1 MSNPNRRRRP
11 VWCGDVDT
19 TRPGGAWDVQDD
31 GCCGPCKPPV
41 PGCGPG
47 RPPMPQFPDCGYHIP
62 PVQYVPGM
70 NEQEQ
75 LANLNHKMNEL
86 IELFNCN
93 TDKVYGAYEEVVRSA
108 VCNDAFYKEITV
120 ESGYLADAST
130 SYELVHIPF
139 VDCGGQP
146 IYMEM
151 GLAYN
156 NTTNSG
162 VTESVFDKALEVY
175 ADKILPAA
183 ERGFQ
188 GVAIWKGAPIYSGA
202 DAVGTMAL
210 IPGECDYT
218 LGVTENGYFKIYDTP
233 NDKDN
238 SGMIKAMRQDKVR
251 NSMGC
256 AVIIRGGEYVVDG
269 NLSDMELPCT
279 VMAMNYKT
287 KERFILAI
295 GKDNVASD
303 ITPEMIANLL
313 KKYDV
318 DVAALTSWG
327 QQSYLLDK
335 GQFSFM
341 PTSTD
346 SDGIPTVPQSAAF
359 WYITKRRNFHNDY
372 VKEVAA
378 LTIQMGE
385 NLWYDELTSEAV
397 DNLKLDFVDLRNDL
411 EQEIQDRKDADD
423 ALGERID
430 KEIADREAA
439 DTALDEKYAAEVA
452 RLDEEIETLGQRVT
466 TEVARLD
473 ELIQSTKAEL
483 TAKDVKRVKVTHD
496 GTRDTYQ
503 VELNDGTVLG
513 ADVIVYNYDQLVQ
526 KLDSYATVEQR
537 LNAEIE
543 ARKSADDALIALIT
557 AEQQARANGDT
568 ALAEQI
574 EGVRAELSELIQG
587 NTTDITALQGALDT
601 LTQTVQSNY
610 ASLNERVTSNAE
622 NIANLQG
629 SYGALQATVAALNE
643 TVTGLQQSFAST
655 EQSFEN
661 VKQTVNEIQT
671 ELNQFE
677 ARVEEQ
683 LGNYLP
689 LSGGTMDG
697 DIDLNYNDLLK
708 VGAINLNTT
717 TTRTPNSIMRDP
729 NGFSFVS
736 ADSNRYAR
744 LNFWSAR
751 MASSADIAENIDIIP
766 EQGGILNFKFKG
778 VNTVLLRGVRTPEGN
793 TDAANKQYVDN
804 ALKGY
809 LPLTGGTV
817 SGEVIFNDNITI
829 GSRDSVYF
837 RDANDAVA
845 ARMYYDNTLK
855 SISIQSRTTP
865 EQNIYMGVGNGIQ
878 VLSGGNILYVGDVKD
893 LTDIGNPIGIG
904 SRRSSRLE
912 QFYVGDPVND
922 YAAAN
927 KKYVDTVGSNLAE
940 EISTVGGQFSN
951 YLPLTGGTLT
961 GPLDIAQSG
970 AVPSKDGL
978 YHYAANAYAFYS
990 YYVGDERPARKF
1002 ARFGVGEP
1010 VDDSHATTK
1019 KYVDTVSSNLAKTV
1033 VKVKNLPWSKG
1044 VFDSVNN
1051 FIVNEQLITE
1061 FGISNN
1067 TNGHGANLTTSGL
1080 QVVDGSNA
1088 NHYVTGVVEANTF
1101 YITGKNDGYS
1111 TRVTDAGIFISYAPA
1126 NNDSVPRIY
1135 GRAVQSN
1142 QSIKH
1147 AICFSEDGG
1156 FNPTDNFTRLIGI
1169 DYPVNE
1175 HDAAP
1180 KGYVDAA
1187 DEGFLYV
1194 DGGRLYAHGD
1204 TPQDVLLD
1212 RLDFAPG
1219 GVESGGIVSLDCVAG
1234 SAGPILSVSDGDSG
1248 LALLQ
1253 AKTSDFSSNDDVM
1266 TLGAVAK
1273 LGNDDYPYTEPMLAT
1288 YKVTSGGSI
1297 TGAYLLRSPQGL
1309 WAINISGSQEESFG
1323 HNEARLIGDTIDITV
1338 AVDDATSMTIT
1349 FSQAVNAISISKVI
1363 GIAPLTIEG
1372 VS

>member
-19 TRPGGAWDVQDD
+19 TRPGAAWDVQDD

-41 PGCGPG
+41 PGCGPV

-75 LANLNHKMNEL
+75 LANLNCKMNEL

-130 SYELVHIPF
+130 SYELVHIPY
-139 VDCGGQP
+139 VDCACQP

-188 GVAIWKGAPIYSGA
+188 GVAIWKGAPIYSGETHG
-202 DAVGTMAL
+202 DTRAL
-210 IPGECDYT
+210 IPGQCDYT

-233 NDKDN
+233 NDRDN
-238 SGMIKAMRQDKVR
+238 TGMIKTMRQDKVR

-256 AVIIRGGEYVVDG
+256 AVIIRGGEYVVDD
-269 NLSDMELPCT
+269 NLSEMELPCT

-359 WYITKRRNFHNDY
+359 WYITKRRHFHNDY

-397 DNLKLDFVDLRNDL
+397 DNLKLDFADLRNDL
-411 EQEIQDRKDADD
+411 EQEIVDRKDADD

-439 DTALDEKYAAEVA
+439 DTALDEKYAAEVT
-452 RLDEEIETLGQRVT
+452 RLDGEIEALAQRVT
-466 TEVARLD
+466 TEVTRLD
-473 ELIQSTKAEL
+473 ALIQSTKEAL
-483 TAKDVKRVKVTHD
+483 TAKDIKEVKVTHD

-503 VELNDGTVLG
+503 AVLNDGTVLG
-513 ADVIVYNYDQLVQ
+513 VDMIVYNYDQLVQ
-526 KLDSYATVEQR
+526 KLDNYATVEQR
-537 LNAEIE
+537 LDAEIQ
-543 ARKSADDALIALIT
+543 ARKAADDALQALIE
-557 AEQQARANGDT
+557 AEQQARANGDNV
-568 ALAEQI
+568 LSQQI
-574 EGVRAELSELIQG
+574 ESVRTELTELIQG
-587 NTTDITALQGALDT
+587 NTTSITGLQTALDA

-610 ASLNERVTSNAE
+610 TSLNERVTSNAE

-629 SYGALQATVAALNE
+629 TYGALQATVSALNE

-655 EQSFEN
+655 EESFEN
-661 VKQTVNEIQT
+661 VKQTVANMQT
-671 ELNQFE
+671 ELNEFE
-677 ARVEEQ
+677 ARIEGE

-689 LSGGTMDG
+689 LSGGTLTGPLDVEQSDAVPTKDG
-697 DIDLNYNDLLK
+697 LHHYAANDYAFYSYYADDERPARKFARIGVGEPVDDSHAATKRYVDTVGENLAGEIAQVGGQFENYLPLSGGTMTGELNMGNQDIANIAQLKFIDAPSYTSTPGIYYTEPDNETAEFVFTASSKMPSYAKIRTGGIQLNDRASS
-708 VGAINLNTT
+708 GAI
-717 TTRTPNSIMRDP
+717 D
-729 NGFSFVS
+729 
-736 ADSNRYAR
+736 
-744 LNFWSAR
+744 W
-751 MASSADIAENIDIIP
+751 
-766 EQGGILNFKFKG
+766 
-778 VNTVLLRGVRTPEGN
+778 NTVSFDIKGRANSNVILQVNGKGRTSSEEYLDVIIRGVLTPVNEN
-793 TDAANKQYVDN
+793 DAANK
-804 ALKGY
+804 
-809 LPLTGGTV
+809 
-817 SGEVIFNDNITI
+817 E
-829 GSRDSVYF
+829 
-837 RDANDAVA
+837 
-845 ARMYYDNTLK
+845 
-855 SISIQSRTTP
+855 
-865 EQNIYMGVGNGIQ
+865 
-878 VLSGGNILYVGDVKD
+878 
-893 LTDIGNPIGIG
+893 
-904 SRRSSRLE
+904 
-912 QFYVGDPVND
+912 
-922 YAAAN
+922 
-927 KKYVDTVGSNLAE
+927 YVDTVGSNLAE
-940 EISTVGGQFSN
+940 EISTIGGQFEE
-951 YLPLTGGTLT
+951 YLPLRGGALSGELVMRDDISMELNNSIKFNAEGRVGAVISWNNTASRLEVKR
-961 GPLDIAQSG
+961 GPLWIQQNLQFVGLDKIFQIGSINTLSETPNIG
-970 AVPSKDGL
+970 GVGIYRGTNLVEFYVGTPSHD
-978 YHYAANAYAFYS
+978 YAA
-990 YYVGDERPARKF
+990 
-1002 ARFGVGEP
+1002 
-1010 VDDSHATTK
+1010 
-1019 KYVDTVSSNLAKTV
+1019 
-1033 VKVKNLPWSKG
+1033 
-1044 VFDSVNN
+1044 
-1051 FIVNEQLITE
+1051 
-1061 FGISNN
+1061 
-1067 TNGHGANLTTSGL
+1067 ANK
-1080 QVVDGSNA
+1080 A
-1088 NHYVTGVVEANTF
+1088 
-1101 YITGKNDGYS
+1101 
-1111 TRVTDAGIFISYAPA
+1111 
-1126 NNDSVPRIY
+1126 
-1135 GRAVQSN
+1135 
-1142 QSIKH
+1142 
-1147 AICFSEDGG
+1147 
-1156 FNPTDNFTRLIGI
+1156 
-1169 DYPVNE
+1169 
-1175 HDAAP
+1175 
-1180 KGYVDAA
+1180 YVDAA

-1194 DGGRLYAHGD
+1194 DGGRLYAHG
-1204 TPQDVLLD
+1204 TAPQGVLLD

-1219 GVESGGIVSLDCVAG
+1219 GVESGGIVSLDCGAG

-1266 TLGAVAK
+1266 TLGAVCK
-1273 LGNDDYPYTEPMLAT
+1273 LGYGDYSYNQPRITT
-1288 YKVTSGGSI
+1288 FKVTSVGII
-1297 TGAYLLRSPQGL
+1297 TGTYMLRAPEGVWL
-1309 WAINISGSQEESFG
+1309 INVSGSQEDSFDHAES
-1323 HNEARLIGDTIDITV
+1323 RLIGSTADITV
-1338 AVDDATSMTIT
+1338 TVNDALTMTIT
-1349 FSQAVNAISISKVI
+1349 FSLATHAVSISKVI

>member
-19 TRPGGAWDVQDD
+19 TRPGAAWDVQDD

-41 PGCGPG
+41 PGCGPV

-75 LANLNHKMNEL
+75 LANLNCKMNEL

-93 TDKVYGAYEEVVRSA
+93 TDKVFGAYEEVVRSA

-139 VDCGGQP
+139 VDCAGQP

-188 GVAIWKGAPIYSGA
+188 GVAIWKGAPIYSGETQA
-202 DAVGTMAL
+202 GARAL

-218 LGVTENGYFKIYDTP
+218 LGVTENGFFKIYDTP

-238 SGMIKAMRQDKVR
+238 SGMIKTMRQDKVR

-269 NLSDMELPCT
+269 NLSEMELPCT

-359 WYITKRRNFHNDY
+359 WYITKRRHFHNDY

-385 NLWYDELTSEAV
+385 NLWYDELTSESV
-397 DNLKLDFVDLRNDL
+397 DNLKLDFVELRNDL
-411 EQEIQDRKDADD
+411 EQEIQDRKDADE

-430 KEIADREAA
+430 KEIAEREAA
-439 DTALDEKYAAEVA
+439 DTALDEKYAAEVT
-452 RLDEEIETLGQRVT
+452 RLDGEIDTLSQRVT
-466 TEVARLD
+466 DEVARLD
-473 ELIQSTKAEL
+473 ALIQSTKEAL
-483 TAKDVKRVKVTHD
+483 TAKDVKEVKVTHD

-503 VELNDGTVLG
+503 VVLNDGTVLG

-537 LNAEIE
+537 LDAEIE
-543 ARKSADDALIALIT
+543 ARKSADDALNALIT

-574 EGVRAELSELIQG
+574 ASVKAELTELIQG

-655 EQSFEN
+655 EESFEN
-661 VKQTVNEIQT
+661 VKQTVSSMQD
-671 ELNQFE
+671 ELNAFEERIEGELGNYLPLTGGIVTGKVVFDGGLTVGLNDSIYFTDSSRETVARMFYSQVSKSINIQSIVTPPDKVYFNPGDGISIISNGKELVIGDVNDLIELPGIGVRAGSMLEQFFVGE
-677 ARVEEQ
+677 PQRDSSAATKKYVDTVGENLAGEIAQ
-683 LGNYLP
+683 VGGQFDNYLP
-689 LSGGTMDG
+689 LSGGTMKPSSQIKYSNTSYLTGITRQIVDTPTNTIELVG
-697 DIDLNYNDLLK
+697 DRVTIGKLNGT
-708 VGAINLNTT
+708 VINAVDSEITSEQLEG
-717 TTRTPNSIMRDP
+717 TTRRVIWRLTGAMLGSTADVESAVRLTNIAKPT
-729 NGFSFVS
+729 NG
-736 ADSNRYAR
+736 
-744 LNFWSAR
+744 
-751 MASSADIAENIDIIP
+751 I
-766 EQGGILNFKFKG
+766 
-778 VNTVLLRGVRTPEGN
+778 
-793 TDAANKQYVDN
+793 DAANK
-804 ALKGY
+804 A
-809 LPLTGGTV
+809 
-817 SGEVIFNDNITI
+817 
-829 GSRDSVYF
+829 
-837 RDANDAVA
+837 
-845 ARMYYDNTLK
+845 
-855 SISIQSRTTP
+855 
-865 EQNIYMGVGNGIQ
+865 
-878 VLSGGNILYVGDVKD
+878 
-893 LTDIGNPIGIG
+893 
-904 SRRSSRLE
+904 
-912 QFYVGDPVND
+912 
-922 YAAAN
+922 
-927 KKYVDTVGSNLAE
+927 YVDTVGENLAG
-940 EISTVGGQFSN
+940 EIAQVGGQFDN
-951 YLPLTGGTLT
+951 YLPLSGGTLT
-961 GPLDIAQSG
+961 GPTTFQQKVTADTIDMSG
-970 AVPSKDGL
+970 GPNGNVLGVMTVEFELTQQGPSGYAIMRNDTLNGFGAYNESAPTPFAVGAPTQD
-978 YHYAANAYAFYS
+978 YHAATKAYVDNNNYFAT
-990 YYVGDERPARKF
+990 YVGLGNGNTAEIQITC
-1002 ARFGVGEP
+1002 
-1010 VDDSHATTK
+1010 DDLAGIYLIVMNDQNVMVYCTK
-1019 KYVDTVSSNLAKTV
+1019 HPNESYSVDTIN
-1033 VKVKNLPWSKG
+1033 G
-1044 VFDSVNN
+1044 SVPA
-1051 FIVNEQLITE
+1051 
-1061 FGISNN
+1061 GIYPS
-1067 TNGHGANLTTSGL
+1067 LSG
-1080 QVVDGSNA
+1080 NIIK
-1088 NHYVTGVVEANTF
+1088 VTGF
-1101 YITGKNDGYS
+1101 QC
-1111 TRVTDAGIFISYAPA
+1111 DAGIE
-1126 NNDSVPRIY
+1126 Y
-1135 GRAVQSN
+1135 GV
-1142 QSIKH
+1142 
-1147 AICFSEDGG
+1147 
-1156 FNPTDNFTRLIGI
+1156 
-1169 DYPVNE
+1169 
-1175 HDAAP
+1175 
-1180 KGYVDAA
+1180 
-1187 DEGFLYV
+1187 
-1194 DGGRLYAHGD
+1194 
-1204 TPQDVLLD
+1204 
-1212 RLDFAPG
+1212 
-1219 GVESGGIVSLDCVAG
+1219 GVVKLAG
-1234 SAGPILSVSDGDSG
+1234 NKAG
-1248 LALLQ
+1248 LQ
-1253 AKTSDFSSNDDVM
+1253 
-1266 TLGAVAK
+1266 
-1273 LGNDDYPYTEPMLAT
+1273 Y
-1288 YKVTSGGSI
+1288 
-1297 TGAYLLRSPQGL
+1297 
-1309 WAINISGSQEESFG
+1309 NISEYS
-1323 HNEARLIGDTIDITV
+1323 RV
-1338 AVDDATSMTIT
+1338 A
-1349 FSQAVNAISISKVI
+1349 
-1363 GIAPLTIEG
+1363 
-1372 VS
+1372 

>member
-19 TRPGGAWDVQDD
+19 TRPGAAWDVQDD

-41 PGCGPG
+41 PGCGPV

-75 LANLNHKMNEL
+75 LANLNCKMNEL

-130 SYELVHIPF
+130 SYELVHIPY
-139 VDCGGQP
+139 VDCACQP

-188 GVAIWKGAPIYSGA
+188 GVAIWKGAPIYSGETKGA
-202 DAVGTMAL
+202 PIYSGETAVGTMAL

-233 NDKDN
+233 KETDN
-238 SGMIKAMRQDKVR
+238 SGMIKTMRQDKVR

-256 AVIIRGGEYVVDG
+256 AVIIRGGEYVVDD

-327 QQSYLLDK
+327 QQSYMLDK

-385 NLWYDELTSEAV
+385 NLWYDELTSESV
-397 DNLKLDFVDLRNDL
+397 DNLKLDFVKLRNDL

-423 ALGERID
+423 ALGQRID
-430 KEIADREAA
+430 KEIDDREAA
-439 DTALDEKYAAEVA
+439 DTALDEKYAAEVT
-452 RLDEEIETLGQRVT
+452 RLDGKIDTLSQRVT
-466 TEVARLD
+466 DEVARLD
-473 ELIQSTKAEL
+473 ALIQSTKEAL
-483 TAKDVKRVKVTHD
+483 AAKDVKEVKVTHD
-496 GTRDTYQ
+496 GARDTYQ
-503 VELNDGTVLG
+503 VVLNDGTVLG

-537 LNAEIE
+537 LDAEIQ
-543 ARKSADDALIALIT
+543 ARKDADDALNALIT

-568 ALAEQI
+568 TLGEQI
-574 EGVRAELSELIQG
+574 ASVRTELTELIQG

-655 EQSFEN
+655 EESFEN
-661 VKQTVNEIQT
+661 VKQTVANMQT
-671 ELNQFE
+671 ELNAFE
-677 ARVEEQ
+677 ERIEGE

-689 LSGGTMDG
+689 LSGGT
-697 DIDLNYNDLLK
+697 
-708 VGAINLNTT
+708 
-717 TTRTPNSIMRDP
+717 
-729 NGFSFVS
+729 
-736 ADSNRYAR
+736 
-744 LNFWSAR
+744 
-751 MASSADIAENIDIIP
+751 
-766 EQGGILNFKFKG
+766 
-778 VNTVLLRGVRTPEGN
+778 
-793 TDAANKQYVDN
+793 
-804 ALKGY
+804 
-809 LPLTGGTV
+809 
-817 SGEVIFNDNITI
+817 
-829 GSRDSVYF
+829 
-837 RDANDAVA
+837 
-845 ARMYYDNTLK
+845 
-855 SISIQSRTTP
+855 
-865 EQNIYMGVGNGIQ
+865 
-878 VLSGGNILYVGDVKD
+878 
-893 LTDIGNPIGIG
+893 
-904 SRRSSRLE
+904 
-912 QFYVGDPVND
+912 
-922 YAAAN
+922 
-927 KKYVDTVGSNLAE
+927 
-940 EISTVGGQFSN
+940 
-951 YLPLTGGTLT
+951 LT
-961 GPLDIAQSG
+961 GPLDVQQSG
-970 AVPSKDGL
+970 SVPTKDGL
-978 YHYAANAYAFYS
+978 YHYAANDYAFYS
-990 YYVGDERPARKF
+990 YYAEDERPARKF

-1010 VDDSHATTK
+1010 VDDSHAATK
-1019 KYVDTVSSNLAKTV
+1019 KYVDTVGSNLAEEISTLGGQFDNYLPLSGGTMREAIDMDGNRI
-1033 VKVKNLPWSKG
+1033 KNTFVAEFIPASGPIILADNPGLYYISNYNSFG
-1044 VFDSVNN
+1044 LSENTNN
-1051 FIVNEQLITE
+1051 SAALIIKELKLNPNIGFGKFTTIEVSAQENEYHSIRFNVGDVPVRLGNVYTPTQDTDVANKAYVDNINYFATYVGLGNGNAAEIQITCDDLAGIYLITMNDQDVMVYCRKNPNE
-1061 FGISNN
+1061 SYSVDTVNGSDPVGIYPTLSGNMIKVTGFQCDSGIEYGVGIVKLAGN
-1067 TNGHGANLTTSGL
+1067 KAGL
-1080 QVVDGSNA
+1080 Q
-1088 NHYVTGVVEANTF
+1088 Y
-1101 YITGKNDGYS
+1101 
-1111 TRVTDAGIFISYAPA
+1111 
-1126 NNDSVPRIY
+1126 
-1135 GRAVQSN
+1135 
-1142 QSIKH
+1142 
-1147 AICFSEDGG
+1147 
-1156 FNPTDNFTRLIGI
+1156 
-1169 DYPVNE
+1169 
-1175 HDAAP
+1175 
-1180 KGYVDAA
+1180 
-1187 DEGFLYV
+1187 
-1194 DGGRLYAHGD
+1194 
-1204 TPQDVLLD
+1204 
-1212 RLDFAPG
+1212 
-1219 GVESGGIVSLDCVAG
+1219 
-1234 SAGPILSVSDGDSG
+1234 
-1248 LALLQ
+1248 
-1253 AKTSDFSSNDDVM
+1253 
-1266 TLGAVAK
+1266 
-1273 LGNDDYPYTEPMLAT
+1273 
-1288 YKVTSGGSI
+1288 
-1297 TGAYLLRSPQGL
+1297 
-1309 WAINISGSQEESFG
+1309 NISEYNRE
-1323 HNEARLIGDTIDITV
+1323 T
-1338 AVDDATSMTIT
+1338 
-1349 FSQAVNAISISKVI
+1349 
-1363 GIAPLTIEG
+1363 
-1372 VS
+1372 

>member
-31 GCCGPCKPPV
+31 GCCNPCKPPV
-41 PGCGPG
+41 PGC

-75 LANLNHKMNEL
+75 LANLNCKMNEL

-139 VDCGGQP
+139 VDCAGQP

-183 ERGFQ
+183 ERSFQ
-188 GVAIWKGAPIYSGA
+188 GVTIWKGAPIYSGETQ
-202 DAVGTMAL
+202 VGARAL

-233 NDKDN
+233 KETDN
-238 SGMIKAMRQDKVR
+238 SGMIKTMRQDKVR

-256 AVIIRGGEYVVDG
+256 AVIIRGGEYVVDE
-269 NLSDMELPCT
+269 NLADMELPCT
-279 VMAMNYKT
+279 VLAMNYKT
-287 KERFILAI
+287 KERFILVI
-295 GKDNVASD
+295 GKDNVASA

-335 GQFSFM
+335 GLFSFM

-359 WYITKRRNFHNDY
+359 WYITKRRHFHNDY

-411 EQEIQDRKDADD
+411 EQEIQDRKDADA

-430 KEIADREAA
+430 KEIAERKAA
-439 DTALDEKYAAEVA
+439 DTALDEKYAGEVA
-452 RLDEEIETLGQRVT
+452 RLDGEIEALEQRVT
-466 TEVARLD
+466 AEVTRLD
-473 ELIQSTKAEL
+473 ALIQSTKEAL
-483 TAKDVKRVKVTHD
+483 TAKDVKEVKVTHN

-503 VELNDGTVLG
+503 VVLNDGTVLG

-537 LNAEIE
+537 LDAEIQ
-543 ARKSADDALIALIT
+543 ARKDADDALNALIT

-574 EGVRAELSELIQG
+574 ASVKAELTELIQG

-610 ASLNERVTSNAE
+610 TSLNERVTNNAE

-661 VKQTVNEIQT
+661 VKQTVANMQD
-671 ELNQFE
+671 ELNAFE
-677 ARVEEQ
+677 ERIEGE

-689 LSGGTMDG
+689 LSGGT
-697 DIDLNYNDLLK
+697 
-708 VGAINLNTT
+708 
-717 TTRTPNSIMRDP
+717 
-729 NGFSFVS
+729 
-736 ADSNRYAR
+736 
-744 LNFWSAR
+744 
-751 MASSADIAENIDIIP
+751 
-766 EQGGILNFKFKG
+766 
-778 VNTVLLRGVRTPEGN
+778 
-793 TDAANKQYVDN
+793 
-804 ALKGY
+804 
-809 LPLTGGTV
+809 
-817 SGEVIFNDNITI
+817 
-829 GSRDSVYF
+829 
-837 RDANDAVA
+837 
-845 ARMYYDNTLK
+845 
-855 SISIQSRTTP
+855 
-865 EQNIYMGVGNGIQ
+865 
-878 VLSGGNILYVGDVKD
+878 
-893 LTDIGNPIGIG
+893 
-904 SRRSSRLE
+904 
-912 QFYVGDPVND
+912 
-922 YAAAN
+922 
-927 KKYVDTVGSNLAE
+927 
-940 EISTVGGQFSN
+940 
-951 YLPLTGGTLT
+951 LT
-961 GPLDIAQSG
+961 GPLDVEQSD
-970 AVPSKDGL
+970 AVPTKDGL
-978 YHYAANAYAFYS
+978 HHYAANDYTFYS
-990 YYVGDERPARKF
+990 YYADDERPARKF

-1010 VDDSHATTK
+1010 VDDSHAATK
-1019 KYVDTVSSNLAKTV
+1019 KYVDTVGENLAGEIGEQFGNYLPLSGGKMTGTV
-1033 VKVKNLPWSKG
+1033 NLNGNWITNVSQLTFNYQNFNNPQAMFIRRAPGRPTFNYSMYVFKG
-1044 VFDSVNN
+1044 
-1051 FIVNEQLITE
+1051 
-1061 FGISNN
+1061 
-1067 TNGHGANLTTSGL
+1067 
-1080 QVVDGSNA
+1080 DGSSDNKEA
-1088 NHYVTGVVEANTF
+1088 GIEVNLVELGNSVSIAGVQGGDAPWTGDEYKLVLFHSDGVEAGPVYVTNVATPITDDGAANKA
-1101 YITGKNDGYS
+1101 Y
-1111 TRVTDAGIFISYAPA
+1111 V
-1126 NNDSVPRIY
+1126 
-1135 GRAVQSN
+1135 
-1142 QSIKH
+1142 
-1147 AICFSEDGG
+1147 
-1156 FNPTDNFTRLIGI
+1156 
-1169 DYPVNE
+1169 
-1175 HDAAP
+1175 DAAVAGGASGNYLP
-1180 KGYVDAA
+1180 LTGGTVTGPTTFRQKVTADTIDMSGGPNGNILGAMTVEFELTQQAPSGYAIMRNDTLNGFGAYNESAPTPFAVGAPTQDYHAATKAYVDTVGENLAGEIAEVGGQLGNYLPLSGGQMRGALDMNFKNVENMRRMGFGEAGNSRYYTLFDDETLKLIDENISSQGIGHFNLDCGAITTWRGYLNTGVRIWTSAMTTPSKPVLDIEGITDGAKVRITNIATPIIDDDVATKGYVDAA

-1204 TPQDVLLD
+1204 SPQNVFLDKIEFSSQGAEDAGVVTVGVSGTKGSQKISFLDEDLRYVPLSIGTGELTDDTAAVNMNVLGKYMRD
-1212 RLDFAPG
+1212 YF
-1219 GVESGGIVSLDCVAG
+1219 SGKIT
-1234 SAGPILSVSDGDSG
+1234 SANVNVSDILTGLYLVRYVSEVYMLNVIGAQVEAMGSKISKLMGD
-1248 LALLQ
+1248 Q
-1253 AKTSDFSSNDDVM
+1253 
-1266 TLGAVAK
+1266 
-1273 LGNDDYPYTEPMLAT
+1273 
-1288 YKVTSGGSI
+1288 
-1297 TGAYLLRSPQGL
+1297 
-1309 WAINISGSQEESFG
+1309 SGSTFEVSF
-1323 HNEARLIGDTIDITV
+1323 T
-1338 AVDDATSMTIT
+1338 DDNNMIFT
-1349 FSQAVNAISISKVI
+1349 FSEPVD
-1363 GIAPLTIEG
+1363 GIMITKLTGGGYVTIKKL
-1372 VS
+1372 S

>member
-31 GCCGPCKPPV
+31 GCCRPCKPPV
-41 PGCGPG
+41 TGC

-75 LANLNHKMNEL
+75 LANLNCKMNEL

-130 SYELVHIPF
+130 SYELVHIPY
-139 VDCGGQP
+139 VDCACQP

-183 ERGFQ
+183 ERSFQ
-188 GVAIWKGAPIYSGA
+188 GVAIWKGAPIYSGET
-202 DAVGTMAL
+202 AVATMAL

-233 NDKDN
+233 NDGDD
-238 SGMIKAMRQDKVR
+238 SSMIKTMRQDKVR

-256 AVIIRGGEYVVDG
+256 AVIIRGGEYVVDD

-279 VMAMNYKT
+279 VLAMNYKT

-341 PTSTD
+341 PTSAD

-423 ALGERID
+423 ALGQRID

-439 DTALDEKYAAEVA
+439 DTALDEKYAAEVT
-452 RLDEEIETLGQRVT
+452 RLDGEIDTLSQRVT
-466 TEVARLD
+466 DEVARLD
-473 ELIQSTKAEL
+473 ALIQSTKEAL
-483 TAKDVKRVKVTHD
+483 TAKDVKEVKVTHD

-503 VELNDGTVLG
+503 VVLNDGTVLG

-526 KLDSYATVEQR
+526 KLDSYSTVEQR
-537 LNAEIE
+537 LDAEIE
-543 ARKSADDALIALIT
+543 ARKSADDALNALIT

-568 ALAEQI
+568 TLGEQI
-574 EGVRAELSELIQG
+574 ASVRSELTELIQG

-655 EQSFEN
+655 EESFEN
-661 VKQTVNEIQT
+661 VKQTVASMQD
-671 ELNQFE
+671 ELNAFEERIEGELGNYLPLTGGIVTGKVVFDGGLTVGLNDSIYFTDSSRETVARMFYSQVSKSINIQSIVTPPDKVYFNPGDGISIISNGKELVIGDVNDLIELPGIGVRAGSMLEQFFVGE
-677 ARVEEQ
+677 PQRDSSAATKKYVDTVGENLAGEIAQ
-683 LGNYLP
+683 VGGQFDNYLP
-689 LSGGTMDG
+689 LSGGTMKPSSQIKYSNTSYLTGITRQIVDTPTNTIELVG
-697 DIDLNYNDLLK
+697 DRVTIGKLNGT
-708 VGAINLNTT
+708 VINAVDSEITSEQLEG
-717 TTRTPNSIMRDP
+717 TTRRVIWRLTGAMLGSTADVESAVRLTNIAKPT
-729 NGFSFVS
+729 NG
-736 ADSNRYAR
+736 
-744 LNFWSAR
+744 
-751 MASSADIAENIDIIP
+751 I
-766 EQGGILNFKFKG
+766 
-778 VNTVLLRGVRTPEGN
+778 
-793 TDAANKQYVDN
+793 DAANK
-804 ALKGY
+804 A
-809 LPLTGGTV
+809 
-817 SGEVIFNDNITI
+817 
-829 GSRDSVYF
+829 
-837 RDANDAVA
+837 
-845 ARMYYDNTLK
+845 
-855 SISIQSRTTP
+855 
-865 EQNIYMGVGNGIQ
+865 
-878 VLSGGNILYVGDVKD
+878 
-893 LTDIGNPIGIG
+893 
-904 SRRSSRLE
+904 
-912 QFYVGDPVND
+912 
-922 YAAAN
+922 
-927 KKYVDTVGSNLAE
+927 YVDTVGENLAG
-940 EISTVGGQFSN
+940 EIAQVGGQFDN
-951 YLPLTGGTLT
+951 YLPLSGGTLT
-961 GPLDIAQSG
+961 GP
-970 AVPSKDGL
+970 
-978 YHYAANAYAFYS
+978 
-990 YYVGDERPARKF
+990 
-1002 ARFGVGEP
+1002 
-1010 VDDSHATTK
+1010 TT
-1019 KYVDTVSSNLAKTV
+1019 
-1033 VKVKNLPWSKG
+1033 
-1044 VFDSVNN
+1044 F
-1051 FIVNEQLITE
+1051 Q
-1061 FGISNN
+1061 
-1067 TNGHGANLTTSGL
+1067 
-1080 QVVDGSNA
+1080 Q
-1088 NHYVTGVVEANTF
+1088 
-1101 YITGKNDGYS
+1101 
-1111 TRVTDAGIFISYAPA
+1111 
-1126 NNDSVPRIY
+1126 
-1135 GRAVQSN
+1135 
-1142 QSIKH
+1142 
-1147 AICFSEDGG
+1147 
-1156 FNPTDNFTRLIGI
+1156 
-1169 DYPVNE
+1169 
-1175 HDAAP
+1175 
-1180 KGYVDAA
+1180 
-1187 DEGFLYV
+1187 
-1194 DGGRLYAHGD
+1194 
-1204 TPQDVLLD
+1204 
-1212 RLDFAPG
+1212 
-1219 GVESGGIVSLDCVAG
+1219 
-1234 SAGPILSVSDGDSG
+1234 
-1248 LALLQ
+1248 
-1253 AKTSDFSSNDDVM
+1253 
-1266 TLGAVAK
+1266 
-1273 LGNDDYPYTEPMLAT
+1273 
-1288 YKVTSGGSI
+1288 KVT
-1297 TGAYLLRSPQGL
+1297 A
-1309 WAINISGSQEESFG
+1309 
-1323 HNEARLIGDTIDITV
+1323 DTIDMSGGPNGNVLGVMTVEFELTQQGPSGYAIMRNDTLNGFGAYNESAPTPFAVGAPTQDYHAATKAYVDNNNYFATYVGLGNGNTAEIQITCDDLAGIYLIIMNDQNVMVYCTKHPNESYSVDTINGSVPAGIYPSLSGNIIKVTGFQCDAGVEYGVGVVKLAGNKAGLQYNISEYSRV
-1338 AVDDATSMTIT
+1338 A
-1349 FSQAVNAISISKVI
+1349 
-1363 GIAPLTIEG
+1363 
-1372 VS
+1372 

>member
-19 TRPGGAWDVQDD
+19 TRPGAAWDVQDD
-31 GCCGPCKPPV
+31 GCCKPCKPPV
-41 PGCGPG
+41 PGCGPV

-75 LANLNHKMNEL
+75 LANLNCKMNEL

-130 SYELVHIPF
+130 SYELVHIPY
-139 VDCGGQP
+139 VDCACQP

-188 GVAIWKGAPIYSGA
+188 GVAIWKGAPIYSGETNG
-202 DAVGTMAL
+202 DTRAL
-210 IPGECDYT
+210 IPGKCDYT

-233 NDKDN
+233 NDRDN
-238 SGMIKAMRQDKVR
+238 TGMIKTMRQDKVR

-256 AVIIRGGEYVVDG
+256 AVIIRGGEYVVDN

-359 WYITKRRNFHNDY
+359 WYITKRRHFHNDY

-439 DTALDEKYAAEVA
+439 DTTLDEKYAAEVT
-452 RLDEEIETLGQRVT
+452 RLDGEIDTLSQRVT
-466 TEVARLD
+466 DEVARLD
-473 ELIQSTKAEL
+473 ALIQSTKEAL
-483 TAKDVKRVKVTHD
+483 TAKDVKEVKVTHD

-503 VELNDGTVLG
+503 VVLNDGTVLG

-537 LNAEIE
+537 LDAEIQ
-543 ARKSADDALIALIT
+543 ARKDADDALNALIT

-568 ALAEQI
+568 ALGEQI
-574 EGVRAELSELIQG
+574 ASVKAELTELIQG

-661 VKQTVNEIQT
+661 VKQTVASMQE
-671 ELNQFE
+671 ELNAFE
-677 ARVEEQ
+677 ERIEGELGNYLPLAGGTMSGAINLKYNWINSVGAITFNYLNTDAPYSISLRSEPGRPSFNYPMYTFRGANTSNKEAGIKVNLVELGDSVSLVGVHGGDDPWGTDKYRLVLFHGNGLDEGPVYITNVATPITDDGAANKAYVDTVGANLAGEIAAVGGQ
-683 LGNYLP
+683 LDNYLP
-689 LSGGTMDG
+689 LSGGQMRGALDMNFKNVENMRRMGFGEAGNSRYYTLFD
-697 DIDLNYNDLLK
+697 DETLK
-708 VGAINLNTT
+708 LIKENI
-717 TTRTPNSIMRDP
+717 PNSSIGHFNVDCEAITSYR
-729 NGFSFVS
+729 G
-736 ADSNRYAR
+736 Y
-744 LNFWSAR
+744 L
-751 MASSADIAENIDIIP
+751 
-766 EQGGILNFKFKG
+766 GI
-778 VNTVLLRGVRTPEGN
+778 GVRIHTS
-793 TDAANKQYVDN
+793 ANSTASK
-804 ALKGY
+804 
-809 LPLTGGTV
+809 
-817 SGEVIFNDNITI
+817 
-829 GSRDSVYF
+829 
-837 RDANDAVA
+837 
-845 ARMYYDNTLK
+845 
-855 SISIQSRTTP
+855 
-865 EQNIYMGVGNGIQ
+865 
-878 VLSGGNILYVGDVKD
+878 
-893 LTDIGNPIGIG
+893 PI
-904 SRRSSRLE
+904 
-912 QFYVGDPVND
+912 
-922 YAAAN
+922 
-927 KKYVDTVGSNLAE
+927 
-940 EISTVGGQFSN
+940 
-951 YLPLTGGTLT
+951 
-961 GPLDIAQSG
+961 LDITG
-970 AVPSKDGL
+970 IT
-978 YHYAANAYAFYS
+978 
-990 YYVGDERPARKF
+990 
-1002 ARFGVGEP
+1002 
-1010 VDDSHATTK
+1010 DS
-1019 KYVDTVSSNLAKTV
+1019 AKV
-1033 VKVKNLPWSKG
+1033 
-1044 VFDSVNN
+1044 
-1051 FIVNEQLITE
+1051 
-1061 FGISNN
+1061 
-1067 TNGHGANLTTSGL
+1067 
-1080 QVVDGSNA
+1080 
-1088 NHYVTGVVEANTF
+1088 
-1101 YITGKNDGYS
+1101 
-1111 TRVTDAGIFISYAPA
+1111 RVTNIATPI
-1126 NNDSVPRIY
+1126 
-1135 GRAVQSN
+1135 
-1142 QSIKH
+1142 
-1147 AICFSEDGG
+1147 
-1156 FNPTDNFTRLIGI
+1156 I
-1169 DYPVNE
+1169 DDDV
-1175 HDAAP
+1175 AT
-1180 KGYVDAA
+1180 KGYVDSA

-1219 GVESGGIVSLDCVAG
+1219 GVESGGIVSLDCEAG

-1288 YKVTSGGSI
+1288 YKVTSGGTI

-1323 HNEARLIGDTIDITV
+1323 HNEARLIGDTVDITV

-1349 FSQAVNAISISKVI
+1349 FSQAVNAISITKVI

>member
-19 TRPGGAWDVQDD
+19 TRPGAAWDVQDD

-41 PGCGPG
+41 PGCGSV

-75 LANLNHKMNEL
+75 LANLNCKMNEL

-93 TDKVYGAYEEVVRSA
+93 TDKVFGAYEEVVRSA

-130 SYELVHIPF
+130 SYELVHIPY
-139 VDCGGQP
+139 VDCACQP

-188 GVAIWKGAPIYSGA
+188 GVAIWKGAPIYSGETHG
-202 DAVGTMAL
+202 DTRAL
-210 IPGECDYT
+210 IPGQCDYT

-233 NDKDN
+233 NDRDN
-238 SGMIKAMRQDKVR
+238 TGMIKTMRQDKVR

-256 AVIIRGGEYVVDG
+256 AVIIRGGEYVVDE
-269 NLSDMELPCT
+269 NLADMELPCT

-295 GKDNVASD
+295 GKDNVASA

-359 WYITKRRNFHNDY
+359 WYITKRRHFHNDY

-430 KEIADREAA
+430 KEIADRESA
-439 DTALDEKYAAEVA
+439 DTSLDEKYAAEVS
-452 RLDEEIETLGQRVT
+452 RLDGEIDTLSQRVT
-466 TEVARLD
+466 AEVTRLD
-473 ELIQSTKAEL
+473 ALIQSTKEAL
-483 TAKDVKRVKVTHD
+483 TAKDVKEVKVTHD

-503 VELNDGTVLG
+503 VVLNDGTVLG

-537 LNAEIE
+537 LDAEIQ
-543 ARKSADDALIALIT
+543 ARKDADDALNALIT

-574 EGVRAELSELIQG
+574 ASVKAELTELIQG

-610 ASLNERVTSNAE
+610 TSLNERVTSNAE

-655 EQSFEN
+655 EESFEN
-661 VKQTVNEIQT
+661 VKQTVANMQT
-671 ELNQFE
+671 ELNEFE
-677 ARVEEQ
+677 ARIEGE

-689 LSGGTMDG
+689 LSGGTVTGTVAFNADVNFKSMRNIWFENSEREYMARLAYSGVHDAIGIYGPQSGGSAGGSLYVTG
-697 DIDLNYNDLLK
+697 DIIQTSR
-708 VGAINLNTT
+708 GNLFRIGDIYGVSETAETTGIGIFNT
-717 TTRTPNSIMRDP
+717 
-729 NGFSFVS
+729 NGLVQFFV
-736 ADSNRYAR
+736 DKPTHDYA
-744 LNFWSAR
+744 
-751 MASSADIAENIDIIP
+751 
-766 EQGGILNFKFKG
+766 
-778 VNTVLLRGVRTPEGN
+778 
-793 TDAANKQYVDN
+793 AANKAYVDAVGEN
-804 ALKGY
+804 LAGEIAEVGGQLDNY
-809 LPLTGGTV
+809 LPLSGGKMTGKLVMRSDISMELNSSIKFNAEGRV
-817 SGEVIFNDNITI
+817 GAVITWDNTASRLAVNRGPLYIQQNLQFVGLDKIFQI
-829 GSRDSVYF
+829 GSI
-837 RDANDAVA
+837 
-845 ARMYYDNTLK
+845 NTL
-855 SISIQSRTTP
+855 SETPNIS
-865 EQNIYMGVGNGIQ
+865 GVGIYQGTN
-878 VLSGGNILYVGDVKD
+878 LA
-893 LTDIGNPIGIG
+893 
-904 SRRSSRLE
+904 E
-912 QFYVGDPVND
+912 FYVGTPSHD

-927 KKYVDTVGSNLAE
+927 KKYVDQAVAGIDLSGYLPLSGGTVTGATTFRQKVTADTIDMGGGPNGNIFGVMTVEFELTQQGPSGYAIMRNDTLNGFGAYNESAPTPFAVGEPTQAYHAATTGYVDQQLRKYMHSGFSEELTSASINVSDRINGLYLVRYAAEVYMLNVTGNQADKMQPTISKLMGTQGGPTFEVSITDDNNMVFTFNESLAYGFQ
-940 EISTVGGQFSN
+940 ITKLTVGG
-951 YLPLTGGTLT
+951 
-961 GPLDIAQSG
+961 
-970 AVPSKDGL
+970 
-978 YHYAANAYAFYS
+978 
-990 YYVGDERPARKF
+990 
-1002 ARFGVGEP
+1002 
-1010 VDDSHATTK
+1010 
-1019 KYVDTVSSNLAKTV
+1019 
-1033 VKVKNLPWSKG
+1033 
-1044 VFDSVNN
+1044 
-1051 FIVNEQLITE
+1051 
-1061 FGISNN
+1061 
-1067 TNGHGANLTTSGL
+1067 
-1080 QVVDGSNA
+1080 
-1088 NHYVTGVVEANTF
+1088 
-1101 YITGKNDGYS
+1101 YIT
-1111 TRVTDAGIFISYAPA
+1111 
-1126 NNDSVPRIY
+1126 
-1135 GRAVQSN
+1135 
-1142 QSIKH
+1142 
-1147 AICFSEDGG
+1147 
-1156 FNPTDNFTRLIGI
+1156 
-1169 DYPVNE
+1169 VN
-1175 HDAAP
+1175 
-1180 KGYVDAA
+1180 K
-1187 DEGFLYV
+1187 
-1194 DGGRLYAHGD
+1194 
-1204 TPQDVLLD
+1204 
-1212 RLDFAPG
+1212 
-1219 GVESGGIVSLDCVAG
+1219 
-1234 SAGPILSVSDGDSG
+1234 LS
-1248 LALLQ
+1248 
-1253 AKTSDFSSNDDVM
+1253 
-1266 TLGAVAK
+1266 
-1273 LGNDDYPYTEPMLAT
+1273 
-1288 YKVTSGGSI
+1288 
-1297 TGAYLLRSPQGL
+1297 
-1309 WAINISGSQEESFG
+1309 
-1323 HNEARLIGDTIDITV
+1323 
-1338 AVDDATSMTIT
+1338 
-1349 FSQAVNAISISKVI
+1349 
-1363 GIAPLTIEG
+1363 
-1372 VS
+1372 

>member
-19 TRPGGAWDVQDD
+19 TRPGGTWDVQDD
-31 GCCGPCKPPV
+31 GCCKPCKPPV
-41 PGCGPG
+41 PGC

-75 LANLNHKMNEL
+75 LANLNCKMNEL

-130 SYELVHIPF
+130 SYELVHIPY
-139 VDCGGQP
+139 VDCACQP

-188 GVAIWKGAPIYSGA
+188 GVAIWKGAPIYSGETT
-202 DAVGTMAL
+202 VGTMAL

-233 NDKDN
+233 KETDN
-238 SGMIKAMRQDKVR
+238 SGMIKVMRQDKVR

-256 AVIIRGGEYVVDG
+256 AVIIRGGEYVVDD

-359 WYITKRRNFHNDY
+359 WYITKRRHFHNDY

-411 EQEIQDRKDADD
+411 EQEIQDRKDADA

-439 DTALDEKYAAEVA
+439 DTALDEKYAAEVT
-452 RLDEEIETLGQRVT
+452 RLDGEIDTLSQRVT
-466 TEVARLD
+466 DEVARLD
-473 ELIQSTKAEL
+473 ALIQSTKEAL
-483 TAKDVKRVKVTHD
+483 TAKDVKEVKVTHD

-503 VELNDGTVLG
+503 VVLNDGTVLG

-537 LNAEIE
+537 LDAEIQ
-543 ARKSADDALIALIT
+543 ARKDADDALNALIT

-568 ALAEQI
+568 ALGEQI
-574 EGVRAELSELIQG
+574 ASVRTELTELIQG
-587 NTTDITALQGALDT
+587 NTTSITGLKTALDA

-610 ASLNERVTSNAE
+610 TSLNERVTSNAG

-629 SYGALQATVAALNE
+629 TYAALQATVAALNE

-655 EQSFEN
+655 EESFEN
-661 VKQTVNEIQT
+661 VKQTVANMQT
-671 ELNQFE
+671 ELNEFE
-677 ARVEEQ
+677 ARIEGE

-689 LSGGTMDG
+689 LAGGTMSG
-697 DIDLNYNDLLK
+697 P
-708 VGAINLNTT
+708 INLNNTHIALAKYI
-717 TTRTPNSIMRDP
+717 SF
-729 NGFSFVS
+729 NGLS
-736 ADSNRYAR
+736 ASPSGNDNKIWYDQSTGHII
-744 LNFWSAR
+744 FE
-751 MASSADIAENIDIIP
+751 SSAGNPTDIATGAIRIA
-766 EQGGILNFKFKG
+766 
-778 VNTVLLRGVRTPEGN
+778 N
-793 TDAANKQYVDN
+793 TDNPNNYIDMSVAGVSDSKFTFK
-804 ALKGY
+804 L
-809 LPLTGGTV
+809 LP
-817 SGEVIFNDNITI
+817 
-829 GSRDSVYF
+829 
-837 RDANDAVA
+837 
-845 ARMYYDNTLK
+845 
-855 SISIQSRTTP
+855 
-865 EQNIYMGVGNGIQ
+865 
-878 VLSGGNILYVGDVKD
+878 SGGKKIVMTGISEPN
-893 LTDIGNPIGIG
+893 TDDG
-904 SRRSSRLE
+904 
-912 QFYVGDPVND
+912 V
-922 YAAAN
+922 AN
-927 KKYVDTVGSNLAE
+927 KKYVDTVGENLAS
-940 EISTVGGQFSN
+940 EIAQVGGQFEN
-951 YLPLTGGTLT
+951 YLPLSGGMMAGDIDMNDHWANNVRGFTFRTGYS
-961 GPLDIAQSG
+961 D
-970 AVPSKDGL
+970 V
-978 YHYAANAYAFYS
+978 ANSVFLREAPGRETFNYPR
-990 YYVGDERPARKF
+990 YVFRGD
-1002 ARFGVGEP
+1002 
-1010 VDDSHATTK
+1010 
-1019 KYVDTVSSNLAKTV
+1019 
-1033 VKVKNLPWSKG
+1033 
-1044 VFDSVNN
+1044 
-1051 FIVNEQLITE
+1051 
-1061 FGISNN
+1061 
-1067 TNGHGANLTTSGL
+1067 NLT
-1080 QVVDGSNA
+1080 
-1088 NHYVTGVVEANTF
+1088 
-1101 YITGKNDGYS
+1101 K
-1111 TRVTDAGIFISYAPA
+1111 DAGISVNLIEVGKGVSIAGWWGGDDPWTSDDYKLVLFHGDGISEGPVYITNVATPITDDGAA
-1126 NNDSVPRIY
+1126 NK
-1135 GRAVQSN
+1135 A
-1142 QSIKH
+1142 
-1147 AICFSEDGG
+1147 
-1156 FNPTDNFTRLIGI
+1156 
-1169 DYPVNE
+1169 
-1175 HDAAP
+1175 
-1180 KGYVDAA
+1180 YVDAA

-1219 GVESGGIVSLDCVAG
+1219 GVESGGIVSLDCGTG

-1266 TLGAVAK
+1266 TLGAVYK
-1273 LGNDDYPYTEPMLAT
+1273 LGNAEYSYDQPRITT
-1288 YKVTSGGSI
+1288 FKVASVGII
-1297 TGAYLLRSPQGL
+1297 TGAYMLRAPEGVWL
-1309 WAINISGSQEESFG
+1309 INVSGSPEDSFDHAES
-1323 HNEARLIGDTIDITV
+1323 RLIGSTADITV
-1338 AVDDATSMTIT
+1338 TVNDALTMTIT
-1349 FSQAVNAISISKVI
+1349 FSLATHAVSISKVI
-1363 GIAPLTIEG
+1363 GIAPLTLEG

>member
-19 TRPGGAWDVQDD
+19 TRPGGAWDVQGD

-86 IELFNCN
+86 IEKFNCN

-108 VCNDAFYKEITV
+108 ICNDAFYKEITV

-139 VDCGGQP
+139 VDCAGQP

-183 ERGFQ
+183 ERSFQ
-188 GVAIWKGAPIYSGA
+188 GVAIWKGAPIYSQA
-202 DAVGTMAL
+202 SEARAL
-210 IPGECDYT
+210 IPGQCDYT

-238 SGMIKAMRQDKVR
+238 SGMIKTMRQDKVR

-256 AVIIRGGEYVVDG
+256 AVIIRGGEYVVDE
-269 NLSDMELPCT
+269 NLNEMELPCT

-327 QQSYLLDK
+327 RQSYLLDK
-335 GQFSFM
+335 GQFAFM

-359 WYITKRRNFHNDY
+359 WYITKRRHFHNDY

-385 NLWYDELTSEAV
+385 NLWYDELTSESV
-397 DNLKLDFVDLRNDL
+397 DNLKLDFVELRNDL
-411 EQEIQDRKDADD
+411 EQEIQDRKDADE

-430 KEIADREAA
+430 NEIADREAA
-439 DTALDEKYAAEVA
+439 DTALDAKYAAEVA
-452 RLDEEIETLGQRVT
+452 RLDEEIDALEQRVT
-466 TEVARLD
+466 DEVTRLD
-473 ELIQSTKAEL
+473 ELIQTTKDAL
-483 TAKDVKRVKVTHD
+483 TAKDVKEVKVTHE

-503 VELNDGTVLG
+503 VVLNDGTVLG
-513 ADVIVYNYDQLVQ
+513 ADMIVYNYDQLVQ
-526 KLDSYATVEQR
+526 KLDNYAAVEQR
-537 LNAEIE
+537 LDAEIE
-543 ARKSADDALIALIT
+543 ARKSADDALNALIT

-568 ALAEQI
+568 QLAAKI
-574 EGVRAELSELIQG
+574 ESVKTELTKLIQG
-587 NTTDITALQGALDT
+587 NTTSITGFQTALDT
-601 LTQTVQSNY
+601 LSQTVQSNY
-610 ASLNERVTSNAE
+610 TSLNERVTSNAE

-629 SYGALQATVAALNE
+629 TYGALQATVAALNK
-643 TVTGLQQSFAST
+643 TVTGLQESFAST

-661 VKQTVNEIQT
+661 VKQTVANMQT
-671 ELNQFE
+671 ELNAFE
-677 ARVEEQ
+677 ERIEGE

-689 LSGGTMDG
+689 LSGGTMAGPIHMSDNAIYSLSGLYFSDNTGQEKIVSGGGYFSFHNTDEAWADG
-697 DIDLNYNDLLK
+697 GVSGK
-708 VGAINLNTT
+708 KFRVNLNEEKFVTLEVVGWVVD
-717 TTRTPNSIMRDP
+717 TPQVSFRPMGRGINAVR
-729 NGFSFVS
+729 FSNVANPQFP
-736 ADSNRYAR
+736 
-744 LNFWSAR
+744 L
-751 MASSADIAENIDIIP
+751 E
-766 EQGGILNFKFKG
+766 
-778 VNTVLLRGVRTPEGN
+778 
-793 TDAANKQYVDN
+793 AANKQYVD
-804 ALKGY
+804 A
-809 LPLTGGTV
+809 V
-817 SGEVIFNDNITI
+817 GE
-829 GSRDSVYF
+829 
-837 RDANDAVA
+837 
-845 ARMYYDNTLK
+845 
-855 SISIQSRTTP
+855 
-865 EQNIYMGVGNGIQ
+865 
-878 VLSGGNILYVGDVKD
+878 
-893 LTDIGNPIGIG
+893 
-904 SRRSSRLE
+904 
-912 QFYVGDPVND
+912 
-922 YAAAN
+922 
-927 KKYVDTVGSNLAE
+927 NLAG
-940 EISTVGGQFSN
+940 EIAEVGGQFDN
-951 YLPLTGGTLT
+951 YLPLSGGTLT
-961 GPLDIAQSG
+961 GPLDVAQSG
-970 AVPSKDGL
+970 AVPTKDGL

-990 YYVGDERPARKF
+990 FYADDERPARKYAMF
-1002 ARFGVGEP
+1002 AVGEP
-1010 VDDSHATTK
+1010 VEDEHATTK
-1019 KYVDTVSSNLAKTV
+1019 RYVDTVVGEYLPLSGGTMKPSSKIKYSDTSYLSGITRQIVDTPTNTLLLVGDRVSIGKNRGTVTTV
-1033 VKVKNLPWSKG
+1033 VDFEVL
-1044 VFDSVNN
+1044 
-1051 FIVNEQLITE
+1051 NEVTE
-1061 FGISNN
+1061 G
-1067 TNGHGANLTTSGL
+1067 
-1080 QVVDGSNA
+1080 
-1088 NHYVTGVVEANTF
+1088 TGR
-1101 YITGKNDGYS
+1101 
-1111 TRVTDAGIFISYAPA
+1111 RV
-1126 NNDSVPRIY
+1126 
-1135 GRAVQSN
+1135 
-1142 QSIKH
+1142 
-1147 AICFSEDGG
+1147 IC
-1156 FNPTDNFTRLIGI
+1156 RLIGSMLSPTAAVESAVRLTNIATPTI
-1169 DYPVNE
+1169 DN
-1175 HDAAP
+1175 DAAN
-1180 KGYVDAA
+1180 KAYVDAA

-1194 DGGRLYAHGD
+1194 DGGRLYAHGE

-1219 GVESGGIVSLDCVAG
+1219 GVESGGIVSLDCDAG

-1266 TLGAVAK
+1266 TLGAVTK
-1273 LGNDDYPYTEPMLAT
+1273 LGNVGYPYTEPMLAT
-1288 YKVTSGGSI
+1288 YKVTSGGTI
-1297 TGAYLLRSPQGL
+1297 TGAYLLRSPQGV
-1309 WAINISGSQEESFG
+1309 WIINISGSQEVSFD
-1323 HNEARLIGDTIDITV
+1323 HNEARLIGDTVNITV

>member
-31 GCCGPCKPPV
+31 GCCTPCKPPV
-41 PGCGPG
+41 PGC

-75 LANLNHKMNEL
+75 LANLNCKMNEL

-139 VDCGGQP
+139 VDCVGQP

-202 DAVGTMAL
+202 VDAMTL
-210 IPGECDYT
+210 IPGQCDYT
-218 LGVTENGYFKIYDTP
+218 LGVTENGFFKIYDTP
-233 NDKDN
+233 NNKDN
-238 SGMIKAMRQDKVR
+238 SGMIKSMRQDKVR

-256 AVIIRGGEYVVDG
+256 AVIIRGGEYVVDN

-411 EQEIQDRKDADD
+411 EQEIQDREDADA

-430 KEIADREAA
+430 KEIAERKAA
-439 DTALDEKYAAEVA
+439 DTALDEKYAAEVTM
-452 RLDEEIETLGQRVT
+452 LDGKIDTLSQRVT
-466 TEVARLD
+466 DEVARLD
-473 ELIQSTKAEL
+473 ALIQSTKEAL
-483 TAKDVKRVKVTHD
+483 TAKDVKEVKVTHD

-503 VELNDGTVLG
+503 VVLNDGTVLG

-537 LNAEIE
+537 LDAEIQ
-543 ARKSADDALIALIT
+543 ARKDADDALNALIT

-568 ALAEQI
+568 ALSEQI
-574 EGVRAELSELIQG
+574 ASVKAELTELIQG

-661 VKQTVNEIQT
+661 VKQTVASMQE
-671 ELNQFE
+671 ELNAFE
-677 ARVEEQ
+677 ERIEGE

-689 LSGGTMDG
+689 LSGGTM
-697 DIDLNYNDLLK
+697 L
-708 VGAINLNTT
+708 GAINMGDRAI
-717 TTRTPNSIMRDP
+717 TRINFLQFNEHILGTEKILYYASKPGTSLHNFPRFIF
-729 NGFSFVS
+729 NGDVS
-736 ADSNRYAR
+736 SNYSASVECAR
-744 LNFWSAR
+744 VELS
-751 MASSADIAENIDIIP
+751 
-766 EQGGILNFKFKG
+766 
-778 VNTVLLRGVRTPEGN
+778 NTVGLVGQDGGDDPYVAGDYRLLLTYQHEYTPIIISNVKAPKTN
-793 TDAANKQYVDN
+793 TDAANKQYVDM
-804 ALKGY
+804 
-809 LPLTGGTV
+809 V
-817 SGEVIFNDNITI
+817 GE
-829 GSRDSVYF
+829 
-837 RDANDAVA
+837 
-845 ARMYYDNTLK
+845 
-855 SISIQSRTTP
+855 
-865 EQNIYMGVGNGIQ
+865 
-878 VLSGGNILYVGDVKD
+878 
-893 LTDIGNPIGIG
+893 
-904 SRRSSRLE
+904 
-912 QFYVGDPVND
+912 
-922 YAAAN
+922 
-927 KKYVDTVGSNLAE
+927 NLAG
-940 EISTVGGQFSN
+940 EIAEVGGQLEN
-951 YLPLTGGTLT
+951 YLPLSGGQMRGALDMNFKNVENMGRMGFGEAGYSRYYTLFDDET
-961 GPLDIAQSG
+961 LKLIKENINTQFIGHFNLSCEAITSCRGFMNIGVRIWTSANSTPSKPVLDIEG
-970 AVPSKDGL
+970 
-978 YHYAANAYAFYS
+978 
-990 YYVGDERPARKF
+990 
-1002 ARFGVGEP
+1002 
-1010 VDDSHATTK
+1010 T
-1019 KYVDTVSSNLAKTV
+1019 
-1033 VKVKNLPWSKG
+1033 
-1044 VFDSVNN
+1044 
-1051 FIVNEQLITE
+1051 
-1061 FGISNN
+1061 
-1067 TNGHGANLTTSGL
+1067 
-1080 QVVDGSNA
+1080 
-1088 NHYVTGVVEANTF
+1088 
-1101 YITGKNDGYS
+1101 
-1111 TRVTDAGIFISYAPA
+1111 TDAAK
-1126 NNDSVPRIY
+1126 VRITNI
-1135 GRAVQSN
+1135 AT
-1142 QSIKH
+1142 
-1147 AICFSEDGG
+1147 
-1156 FNPTDNFTRLIGI
+1156 PIG
-1169 DYPVNE
+1169 DDDV
-1175 HDAAP
+1175 AT
-1180 KGYVDAA
+1180 KGYVDSA
-1187 DEGFLYV
+1187 DEGFLYA
-1194 DGGRLYAHGD
+1194 DGGRLYAHGE

-1219 GVESGGIVSLDCVAG
+1219 GVESGGIVSLDCGAG

-1273 LGNDDYPYTEPMLAT
+1273 LGNDEYPYTEPMLAT

-1323 HNEARLIGDTIDITV
+1323 HNEARLIGDTVDITV

>member
-19 TRPGGAWDVQDD
+19 TRPGAAWDVQDD

-41 PGCGPG
+41 PGCGPV

-75 LANLNHKMNEL
+75 LANLNCKMNEL

-93 TDKVYGAYEEVVRSA
+93 TDKVFGAYEEVVRSA

-139 VDCGGQP
+139 VDCAGQP

-183 ERGFQ
+183 ERSFQ

-202 DAVGTMAL
+202 VDGRAL
-210 IPGECDYT
+210 IPGQCDYT
-218 LGVTENGYFKIYDTP
+218 LGVTENGFFKIYDTP

-238 SGMIKAMRQDKVR
+238 SGMIKSMRQDKVR

-256 AVIIRGGEYVVDG
+256 AVIIRGGEYLEDE
-269 NLSDMELPCT
+269 NLADMELPCT

-295 GKDNVASD
+295 GKDNVASA

-359 WYITKRRNFHNDY
+359 WYITKRRHFHNDY

-397 DNLKLDFVDLRNDL
+397 DNLKVDFVELRNDL
-411 EQEIQDRKDADD
+411 EQEIQDRKDADA

-430 KEIADREAA
+430 TEIAERKAA
-439 DTALDEKYAAEVA
+439 DTALDEKYAGEVA
-452 RLDEEIETLGQRVT
+452 RLDGEIDALSQRVT
-466 TEVARLD
+466 DEVARLD
-473 ELIQSTKAEL
+473 ALIESTKETL
-483 TAKDVKRVKVTHD
+483 NAKDVKEVKVTHE

-503 VELNDGTVLG
+503 VVLNDGTVLG
-513 ADVIVYNYDQLVQ
+513 VDMIVYNYDQLVQ
-526 KLDSYATVEQR
+526 KLDNYATVEQR
-537 LNAEIE
+537 LDAEIQ
-543 ARKSADDALIALIT
+543 ARKDADDALQALIE
-557 AEQQARANGDT
+557 AEQQARANGDS
-568 ALAEQI
+568 ALAQQI
-574 EGVRAELSELIQG
+574 ESVRTELTELIQG
-587 NTTDITALQGALDT
+587 NTTSITGLQTALDA

-610 ASLNERVTSNAE
+610 TSLNERVTSNAE

-629 SYGALQATVAALNE
+629 TYGALQATVAALNE

-655 EQSFEN
+655 EESFEN
-661 VKQTVNEIQT
+661 VKQTVANMQT
-671 ELNQFE
+671 ELNAFEERIEGELGNYLPLAGGTMTGPIHMGNNALYSLRGLYFSDSAGTDKIALDNDYYYGFHKDTDAWADGRIAAERVRVNLNEGKFVTLEVMGWSVDTPQVGFKPMGQNTNAVRFSNVANPAFPDEAANKQYVDTVGENLASEIAQVGGQFD
-677 ARVEEQ
+677 
-683 LGNYLP
+683 NYLP
-689 LSGGTMDG
+689 LSGGTVTGATVFQQEITADT
-697 DIDLNYNDLLK
+697 IDMSGGPNGNINNVMTVEFEVTQQNPNGYAIMRNATLQGFGAYNDSVPTPFA
-708 VGAINLNTT
+708 VG
-717 TTRTPNSIMRDP
+717 TPTQD
-729 NGFSFVS
+729 
-736 ADSNRYAR
+736 YH
-744 LNFWSAR
+744 
-751 MASSADIAENIDIIP
+751 
-766 EQGGILNFKFKG
+766 
-778 VNTVLLRGVRTPEGN
+778 
-793 TDAANKQYVDN
+793 AATKAYVDS
-804 ALKGY
+804 AVVGY
-809 LPLTGGTV
+809 LPLSGGQMRGPLDMDFENV
-817 SGEVIFNDNITI
+817 ENISRMGFGEVGN
-829 GSRDSVYF
+829 F
-837 RDANDAVA
+837 RYYAVFE
-845 ARMYYDNTLK
+845 DETLK
-855 SISIQSRTTP
+855 LL
-865 EQNIYMGVGNGIQ
+865 EQNIPGESIGHFNVDCEAITSWRGYMNIGVRMWTSAN
-878 VLSGGNILYVGDVKD
+878 STPEKPILDV
-893 LTDIGNPIGIG
+893 
-904 SRRSSRLE
+904 R
-912 QFYVGDPVND
+912 
-922 YAAAN
+922 
-927 KKYVDTVGSNLAE
+927 
-940 EISTVGGQFSN
+940 
-951 YLPLTGGTLT
+951 GTY
-961 GPLDIAQSG
+961 QS
-970 AVPSKDGL
+970 
-978 YHYAANAYAFYS
+978 
-990 YYVGDERPARKF
+990 
-1002 ARFGVGEP
+1002 
-1010 VDDSHATTK
+1010 
-1019 KYVDTVSSNLAKTV
+1019 AKV
-1033 VKVKNLPWSKG
+1033 R
-1044 VFDSVNN
+1044 
-1051 FIVNEQLITE
+1051 
-1061 FGISNN
+1061 
-1067 TNGHGANLTTSGL
+1067 
-1080 QVVDGSNA
+1080 
-1088 NHYVTGVVEANTF
+1088 
-1101 YITGKNDGYS
+1101 ITGI
-1111 TRVTDAGIFISYAPA
+1111 AM
-1126 NNDSVPRIY
+1126 
-1135 GRAVQSN
+1135 
-1142 QSIKH
+1142 
-1147 AICFSEDGG
+1147 
-1156 FNPTDNFTRLIGI
+1156 PTGDDNVAT
-1169 DYPVNE
+1169 
-1175 HDAAP
+1175 
-1180 KGYVDAA
+1180 KGYVDSA

-1194 DGGRLYAHGD
+1194 DGGRLYGHGE
-1204 TPQDVLLD
+1204 TPQEVLLD

-1219 GVESGGIVSLDCVAG
+1219 GVESGGIVSLDCG
-1234 SAGPILSVSDGDSG
+1234 AGPILSVSDGDSG

-1273 LGNDDYPYTEPMLAT
+1273 LGNDNYPHTKPMLAT
-1288 YKVTSGGSI
+1288 YKVTSGGTI

-1323 HNEARLIGDTIDITV
+1323 HNEARLIGDTVDITV
-1338 AVDDATSMTIT
+1338 AVNDATSMTIT

>member
-19 TRPGGAWDVQDD
+19 TRPGAAWDVQDD
-31 GCCGPCKPPV
+31 GCCRPCKPPV
-41 PGCGPG
+41 PGC

-75 LANLNHKMNEL
+75 LANLNCKMNEL

-139 VDCGGQP
+139 VDCAGQP

-188 GVAIWKGAPIYSGA
+188 GVAIWKGAPIYSEA
-202 DAVGTMAL
+202 SEPTRAL
-210 IPGECDYT
+210 IPGQCDYT
-218 LGVTENGYFKIYDTP
+218 LGVTENGFFKIYDTP

-238 SGMIKAMRQDKVR
+238 SGMIKSMRQDKVR

-256 AVIIRGGEYVVDG
+256 AVIIRGGEYVEDE
-269 NLSDMELPCT
+269 NLADMELPCT

-359 WYITKRRNFHNDY
+359 WYITKRRHFHNDY

-411 EQEIQDRKDADD
+411 EQEIQDREDADT

-430 KEIADREAA
+430 KEIAERKAA
-439 DTALDEKYAAEVA
+439 DTALDEKYAGEVA
-452 RLDEEIETLGQRVT
+452 RLDGEIDALSQRVT
-466 TEVARLD
+466 DEVARLD
-473 ELIQSTKAEL
+473 ALIQSTKKAL
-483 TAKDVKRVKVTHD
+483 TAKDVKEVKVTHD

-503 VELNDGTVLG
+503 VVLNDGTVLG

-537 LNAEIE
+537 LDAEIQ
-543 ARKSADDALIALIT
+543 ARKDADDALNALIT

-568 ALAEQI
+568 TLAEQI
-574 EGVRAELSELIQG
+574 ASVKAELTKLIRG

-610 ASLNERVTSNAE
+610 TSLNERVTSNAE

-661 VKQTVNEIQT
+661 VKQTVASMQE
-671 ELNQFE
+671 ELNAFE
-677 ARVEEQ
+677 ERIEGE

-689 LSGGTMDG
+689 LSGGFMKG
-697 DIDLNYNDLLK
+697 SI
-708 VGAINLNTT
+708 ILNTHWLQ
-717 TTRTPNSIMRDP
+717 
-729 NGFSFVS
+729 GVGL
-736 ADSNRYAR
+736 
-744 LNFWSAR
+744 LNFAYGNFDNKRDYTQSHPLMYLRSAPER
-751 MASSADIAENIDIIP
+751 PTFNYPMYVFKGEGSSANKEAGIEVNLVELGNSVSMAGV
-766 EQGGILNFKFKG
+766 QGGDAPWTGDKYKLVLFHSDG
-778 VNTVLLRGVRTPEGN
+778 VEAGPVYVTNVATPI
-793 TDAANKQYVDN
+793 TDDGAANK
-804 ALKGY
+804 A
-809 LPLTGGTV
+809 
-817 SGEVIFNDNITI
+817 
-829 GSRDSVYF
+829 
-837 RDANDAVA
+837 
-845 ARMYYDNTLK
+845 
-855 SISIQSRTTP
+855 
-865 EQNIYMGVGNGIQ
+865 
-878 VLSGGNILYVGDVKD
+878 
-893 LTDIGNPIGIG
+893 
-904 SRRSSRLE
+904 
-912 QFYVGDPVND
+912 
-922 YAAAN
+922 
-927 KKYVDTVGSNLAE
+927 YVDTVGENLAG
-940 EISTVGGQFSN
+940 EIAEVGGQFDN
-951 YLPLTGGTLT
+951 YLPLSGGQMRGALDMNFENVENMRRMSFGEAGNSRYYTLFDDET
-961 GPLDIAQSG
+961 LKLIKENIPSSSIGYFNVDCGAITSWVGLLNIGISLRASGNSTKTNPILDITGTS
-970 AVPSKDGL
+970 
-978 YHYAANAYAFYS
+978 
-990 YYVGDERPARKF
+990 
-1002 ARFGVGEP
+1002 
-1010 VDDSHATTK
+1010 DS
-1019 KYVDTVSSNLAKTV
+1019 AKV
-1033 VKVKNLPWSKG
+1033 
-1044 VFDSVNN
+1044 
-1051 FIVNEQLITE
+1051 
-1061 FGISNN
+1061 
-1067 TNGHGANLTTSGL
+1067 
-1080 QVVDGSNA
+1080 
-1088 NHYVTGVVEANTF
+1088 
-1101 YITGKNDGYS
+1101 
-1111 TRVTDAGIFISYAPA
+1111 RVTNIA
-1126 NNDSVPRIY
+1126 
-1135 GRAVQSN
+1135 
-1142 QSIKH
+1142 
-1147 AICFSEDGG
+1147 
-1156 FNPTDNFTRLIGI
+1156 T
-1169 DYPVNE
+1169 PVS
-1175 HDAAP
+1175 DDDVAT

-1204 TPQDVLLD
+1204 SPQNVFLD
-1212 RLDFAPG
+1212 KIEFAPQG
-1219 GVESGGIVSLDCVAG
+1219 AEDAGVVTVRVSGTKGSQKISFLDEDLSYV
-1234 SAGPILSVSDGDSG
+1234 PLSVGTGELTDDTAAVNMNVLGKYMRGGFSEEITSANVNSSDLLTG
-1248 LALLQ
+1248 LYLVRYVSEVYMLNITGNNIGEFVS
-1253 AKTSDFSSNDDVM
+1253 TSSKIMGNEGEATFEVSFTNDNNMVLTFSKS
-1266 TLGAVAK
+1266 LGAGFQITK
-1273 LGNDDYPYTEPMLAT
+1273 LTGGGY
-1288 YKVTSGGSI
+1288 VT
-1297 TGAYLLRSPQGL
+1297 
-1309 WAINISGSQEESFG
+1309 
-1323 HNEARLIGDTIDITV
+1323 V
-1338 AVDDATSMTIT
+1338 
-1349 FSQAVNAISISKVI
+1349 SK
-1363 GIAPLTIEG
+1363 L
-1372 VS
+1372 S

>member
-19 TRPGGAWDVQDD
+19 TRPGATWDVQDD

-41 PGCGPG
+41 PGCGPV

-75 LANLNHKMNEL
+75 LENLNCKMNEL

-93 TDKVYGAYEEVVRSA
+93 TDKVFGAYEEVVRSA

-139 VDCGGQP
+139 VDCAGQP

-188 GVAIWKGAPIYSGA
+188 GVAIWKGAPIYSGETHG
-202 DAVGTMAL
+202 DTRAL
-210 IPGECDYT
+210 IPGQCDYT

-233 NDKDN
+233 NDRDN
-238 SGMIKAMRQDKVR
+238 TGMIKAMRQDKVR

-256 AVIIRGGEYVVDG
+256 AVIIRGGEYVVDD

-295 GKDNVASD
+295 GKDNVAST

-430 KEIADREAA
+430 KEIANREAA
-439 DTALDEKYAAEVA
+439 DTALDEKYAAEVT
-452 RLDEEIETLGQRVT
+452 RLDGEIEALSQRVT
-466 TEVARLD
+466 TEVTRLD
-473 ELIQSTKAEL
+473 ALIQSTKEAL
-483 TAKDVKRVKVTHD
+483 TAKDVKEVKLTHD

-503 VELNDGTVLG
+503 VVLNDGTVLG

-537 LNAEIE
+537 LDAEIQ
-543 ARKSADDALIALIT
+543 ARKDADDALNALIT

-568 ALAEQI
+568 ALGEQI
-574 EGVRAELSELIQG
+574 ASVRTELTELIHG
-587 NTTDITALQGALDT
+587 NTTDITALQGALAT

-610 ASLNERVTSNAE
+610 TSLNERVTSNAE

-661 VKQTVNEIQT
+661 VKQTVANMQT
-671 ELNQFE
+671 ELNAFE
-677 ARVEEQ
+677 ERIEGE

-689 LSGGTMDG
+689 LSGGTMAG
-697 DIDLNYNDLLK
+697 
-708 VGAINLNTT
+708 NLNFNETSSIVFDNPKVS
-717 TTRTPNSIMRDP
+717 TPNSIQ
-729 NGFSFVS
+729 GVS
-736 ADSNRYAR
+736 LVTFKETTGGTRQTLRFTDNTFMFYGESQNDLALLGAGGIFFTNDTNPGNRISIAP
-744 LNFWSAR
+744 
-751 MASSADIAENIDIIP
+751 SSHDALIFIGKGGDINLTGILQPKWDNDVANKKYVDTVGENLAGEIAEV
-766 EQGGILNFKFKG
+766 GGQFEN
-778 VNTVLLRGVRTPEGN
+778 
-793 TDAANKQYVDN
+793 
-804 ALKGY
+804 Y
-809 LPLTGGTV
+809 LPLRGGVLTGTLGMRGDIMMQLHSSIKFNAENGV
-817 SGEVIFNDNITI
+817 GAVIAWDNTGSRLAVNNGPLYIQQNLQFVGLDQVFQI
-829 GSRDSVYF
+829 GSINS
-837 RDANDAVA
+837 
-845 ARMYYDNTLK
+845 L
-855 SISIQSRTTP
+855 SETP
-865 EQNIYMGVGNGIQ
+865 NIAGVGIYHGTN
-878 VLSGGNILYVGDVKD
+878 LA
-893 LTDIGNPIGIG
+893 
-904 SRRSSRLE
+904 E
-912 QFYVGDPVND
+912 FYVGTPSHD

-927 KKYVDTVGSNLAE
+927 KKYVDTVGENLAG
-940 EISTVGGQFSN
+940 EIAQVGGQFDN
-951 YLPLTGGTLT
+951 YLPLSGGTVT
-961 GPLDIAQSG
+961 GTVLFNADINFKSMRNIWFKSSEG
-970 AVPSKDGL
+970 EDM
-978 YHYAANAYAFYS
+978 
-990 YYVGDERPARKF
+990 
-1002 ARFGVGEP
+1002 ARFAYSGIHDAIGIYGHRSDGSAGGSLYVSGDIIQASRGTLFRIGDIYGVSETP
-1010 VDDSHATTK
+1010 ETT
-1019 KYVDTVSSNLAKTV
+1019 
-1033 VKVKNLPWSKG
+1033 
-1044 VFDSVNN
+1044 
-1051 FIVNEQLITE
+1051 
-1061 FGISNN
+1061 GIGIFN
-1067 TNGHGANLTTSGL
+1067 TNGLVQFFVDKPTHDYAAANK
-1080 QVVDGSNA
+1080 A
-1088 NHYVTGVVEANTF
+1088 
-1101 YITGKNDGYS
+1101 
-1111 TRVTDAGIFISYAPA
+1111 
-1126 NNDSVPRIY
+1126 
-1135 GRAVQSN
+1135 
-1142 QSIKH
+1142 
-1147 AICFSEDGG
+1147 
-1156 FNPTDNFTRLIGI
+1156 
-1169 DYPVNE
+1169 
-1175 HDAAP
+1175 
-1180 KGYVDAA
+1180 YVDAA

-1194 DGGRLYAHGD
+1194 DRGRLYAHGD

-1219 GVESGGIVSLDCVAG
+1219 GVESGGIVSLDCGAG

-1288 YKVTSGGSI
+1288 YKVTSGGII

-1323 HNEARLIGDTIDITV
+1323 HNEARLIGDTVDITV

-1349 FSQAVNAISISKVI
+1349 FSQAVNAVSISKVI
-1363 GIAPLTIEG
+1363 GIAPLTLEG

>member
-19 TRPGGAWDVQDD
+19 TRPGAAWDVQDD

-41 PGCGPG
+41 PGCGLV

-75 LANLNHKMNEL
+75 LANLNCKMNEL

-130 SYELVHIPF
+130 SYELVHIPY
-139 VDCGGQP
+139 VDCACQP

-183 ERGFQ
+183 ERSFQ
-188 GVAIWKGAPIYSGA
+188 GVAIWKGAPIYSGETHG
-202 DAVGTMAL
+202 DTRAL
-210 IPGECDYT
+210 IPGKCDYT

-233 NDKDN
+233 NDRDN
-238 SGMIKAMRQDKVR
+238 TGMIKTMRQDKVR

-256 AVIIRGGEYVVDG
+256 AVIIRGGEYVVDN

-359 WYITKRRNFHNDY
+359 WYITKRRHFHNDY

-411 EQEIQDRKDADD
+411 EQEIQDREDADT

-430 KEIADREAA
+430 KEIAERKAA
-439 DTALDEKYAAEVA
+439 DTALDEKYAAEVT
-452 RLDEEIETLGQRVT
+452 RLDGEIDTLSQRVT
-466 TEVARLD
+466 DEVARLD
-473 ELIQSTKAEL
+473 ALIQSTKEAL
-483 TAKDVKRVKVTHD
+483 TAKDVKEVKVTHD

-503 VELNDGTVLG
+503 VVLNDGTVLG

-537 LNAEIE
+537 LDAEIQ
-543 ARKSADDALIALIT
+543 ARKDADDALNALIT

-568 ALAEQI
+568 ALGEQI
-574 EGVRAELSELIQG
+574 ASVRTELTKLIQG
-587 NTTDITALQGALDT
+587 NTTDITALHGALDT

-610 ASLNERVTSNAE
+610 TSLNERVTSNAE

-661 VKQTVNEIQT
+661 VKQTVANMQT
-671 ELNQFE
+671 ELNEFE
-677 ARVEEQ
+677 ARIEGELGNYLPLTGGIVTGKVVFDGGLTVGLNDSIYFTDSSRETVARMFYSQVSKSINIQSIVTPPDKVYFNPGDGISIISNGNELVIGDVNDLIELPGIGVRAGSKLEQFFVGEPQRDSSAATKKYVDTVGENLAGEIAEVGEQ

-689 LSGGTMDG
+689 LSGGQMR
-697 DIDLNYNDLLK
+697 
-708 VGAINLNTT
+708 GALD
-717 TTRTPNSIMRDP
+717 M
-729 NGFSFVS
+729 
-736 ADSNRYAR
+736 
-744 LNFWSAR
+744 NFKNV
-751 MASSADIAENIDIIP
+751 ENIRWMGFGEVSYSRYYALFENETLKLIDENIP
-766 EQGGILNFKFKG
+766 TSTIGHFNLDCEAITTWRGYMDM
-778 VNTVLLRGVRTPEGN
+778 GVRIWTGVTSTSSKPVLDIEGV
-793 TDAANKQYVDN
+793 TDAAKVRI
-804 ALKGY
+804 
-809 LPLTGGTV
+809 T
-817 SGEVIFNDNITI
+817 NIAT
-829 GSRDSVYF
+829 
-837 RDANDAVA
+837 
-845 ARMYYDNTLK
+845 
-855 SISIQSRTTP
+855 
-865 EQNIYMGVGNGIQ
+865 
-878 VLSGGNILYVGDVKD
+878 
-893 LTDIGNPIGIG
+893 PIG
-904 SRRSSRLE
+904 E
-912 QFYVGDPVND
+912 
-922 YAAAN
+922 
-927 KKYVDTVGSNLAE
+927 
-940 EISTVGGQFSN
+940 
-951 YLPLTGGTLT
+951 
-961 GPLDIAQSG
+961 
-970 AVPSKDGL
+970 
-978 YHYAANAYAFYS
+978 
-990 YYVGDERPARKF
+990 
-1002 ARFGVGEP
+1002 
-1010 VDDSHATTK
+1010 DDVAT
-1019 KYVDTVSSNLAKTV
+1019 
-1033 VKVKNLPWSKG
+1033 
-1044 VFDSVNN
+1044 
-1051 FIVNEQLITE
+1051 
-1061 FGISNN
+1061 
-1067 TNGHGANLTTSGL
+1067 
-1080 QVVDGSNA
+1080 
-1088 NHYVTGVVEANTF
+1088 
-1101 YITGKNDGYS
+1101 
-1111 TRVTDAGIFISYAPA
+1111 
-1126 NNDSVPRIY
+1126 
-1135 GRAVQSN
+1135 
-1142 QSIKH
+1142 
-1147 AICFSEDGG
+1147 
-1156 FNPTDNFTRLIGI
+1156 
-1169 DYPVNE
+1169 
-1175 HDAAP
+1175 
-1180 KGYVDAA
+1180 KGYVDSA

-1219 GVESGGIVSLDCVAG
+1219 GVESGGIISLDCGTG

-1288 YKVTSGGSI
+1288 YKVTSGGTI

-1323 HNEARLIGDTIDITV
+1323 HNEARLIGDTVDITV

-1349 FSQAVNAISISKVI
+1349 FSQAVNAISITKVI

>member
-130 SYELVHIPF
+130 SYELVHIPY
-139 VDCGGQP
+139 VDCACQP

-183 ERGFQ
+183 ERSFQ
-188 GVAIWKGAPIYSGA
+188 GVTIWKGAPIYSGETHG
-202 DAVGTMAL
+202 DTRAL
-210 IPGECDYT
+210 IPGQCDYT

-233 NDKDN
+233 NDRDN
-238 SGMIKAMRQDKVR
+238 TGMIKTMRQDKVR

-256 AVIIRGGEYVVDG
+256 AVIIRGGEYVVDD
-269 NLSDMELPCT
+269 NLSEMELPCT

-385 NLWYDELTSEAV
+385 NLWYDELTSESV
-397 DNLKLDFVDLRNDL
+397 DNLKLDFVELRNNL
-411 EQEIQDRKDADD
+411 EQEIQDRKDADE

-430 KEIADREAA
+430 NEIADREAA

-452 RLDEEIETLGQRVT
+452 RLDEEIDALEQRVT
-466 TEVARLD
+466 TEVTRLD
-473 ELIQSTKAEL
+473 ALIQSTKEAL
-483 TAKDVKRVKVTHD
+483 TAKDVKEVKVTHD
-496 GTRDTYQ
+496 GARDTYQ
-503 VELNDGTVLG
+503 VVLNDGTVLG

-537 LNAEIE
+537 LDAEIQ
-543 ARKSADDALIALIT
+543 ARKDADDALNALIT

-568 ALAEQI
+568 ALGEQI
-574 EGVRAELSELIQG
+574 ASVRTELTELIQG
-587 NTTDITALQGALDT
+587 NTTSITGLQTALDT

-629 SYGALQATVAALNE
+629 TYGALQATVAALNE

-661 VKQTVNEIQT
+661 VKQTVASMQE
-671 ELNQFE
+671 ELNAFE
-677 ARVEEQ
+677 ERIEGE

-689 LSGGTMDG
+689 LSGGEMKG
-697 DIDLNYNDLLK
+697 N
-708 VGAINLNTT
+708 INMGKYSVDEIYSLQFIQLG
-717 TTRTPNSIMRDP
+717 S
-729 NGFSFVS
+729 VS
-736 ADSNRYAR
+736 ANTISYYPAPGTPLYNYP
-744 LNFWSAR
+744 S
-751 MASSADIAENIDIIP
+751 
-766 EQGGILNFKFKG
+766 FKFHGNVGSGKPASIECAMVELSNVVG
-778 VNTVLLRGVRTPEGN
+778 LVGQDGGGDPYVAGDHRLLLTYQHENTPVIISNVNTPKAD
-793 TDAANKQYVDN
+793 TD
-804 ALKGY
+804 
-809 LPLTGGTV
+809 
-817 SGEVIFNDNITI
+817 
-829 GSRDSVYF
+829 
-837 RDANDAVA
+837 
-845 ARMYYDNTLK
+845 
-855 SISIQSRTTP
+855 
-865 EQNIYMGVGNGIQ
+865 
-878 VLSGGNILYVGDVKD
+878 
-893 LTDIGNPIGIG
+893 
-904 SRRSSRLE
+904 
-912 QFYVGDPVND
+912 
-922 YAAAN
+922 AAN
-927 KKYVDTVGSNLAE
+927 KKYVDTVGKNLAG
-940 EISTVGGQFSN
+940 EIAEVGGQLDN
-951 YLPLTGGTLT
+951 YLPLSGGQMRGTLDMNFKNVENMKRMGFGEVSHSRYYVLFEDET
-961 GPLDIAQSG
+961 LKLIDENIPTSTIGHFNIDCEEITTWRGYLGWGVRISTSANSTASKPVLDI
-970 AVPSKDGL
+970 
-978 YHYAANAYAFYS
+978 
-990 YYVGDERPARKF
+990 E
-1002 ARFGVGEP
+1002 
-1010 VDDSHATTK
+1010 
-1019 KYVDTVSSNLAKTV
+1019 
-1033 VKVKNLPWSKG
+1033 
-1044 VFDSVNN
+1044 
-1051 FIVNEQLITE
+1051 
-1061 FGISNN
+1061 GI
-1067 TNGHGANLTTSGL
+1067 
-1080 QVVDGSNA
+1080 
-1088 NHYVTGVVEANTF
+1088 
-1101 YITGKNDGYS
+1101 
-1111 TRVTDAGIFISYAPA
+1111 TDAAK
-1126 NNDSVPRIY
+1126 VRITNI
-1135 GRAVQSN
+1135 AT
-1142 QSIKH
+1142 
-1147 AICFSEDGG
+1147 
-1156 FNPTDNFTRLIGI
+1156 PIG
-1169 DYPVNE
+1169 DDDV
-1175 HDAAP
+1175 AT
-1180 KGYVDAA
+1180 KGYVDSA

-1204 TPQDVLLD
+1204 TLQDVLLD
-1212 RLDFAPG
+1212 HLDFAPG
-1219 GVESGGIVSLDCVAG
+1219 GVESGGIVSLDCGAG

-1266 TLGAVAK
+1266 TLAAVAK
-1273 LGNDDYPYTEPMLAT
+1273 LGNDYYPYTEPMLAT
-1288 YKVTSGGSI
+1288 YKVTSGGTI
-1297 TGAYLLRSPQGL
+1297 TGAYMLRSPQGV
-1309 WAINISGSQEESFG
+1309 WIINISGSQEESFG
-1323 HNEARLIGDTIDITV
+1323 HNEARLIGDTVDITV